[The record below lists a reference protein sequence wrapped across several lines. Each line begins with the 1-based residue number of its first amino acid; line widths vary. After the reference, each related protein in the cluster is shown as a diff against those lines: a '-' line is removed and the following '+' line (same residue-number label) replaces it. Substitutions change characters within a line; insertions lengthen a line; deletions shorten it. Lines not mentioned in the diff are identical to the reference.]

1 MSLPGFIPFGD
12 PTTMTVSLNR
22 QWLLALA
29 LPLLLTACG
38 SSEPDQRAAFKQFLQ
53 TRIIDKPGVHVP
65 KLTPDESKSFGD
77 YSNHYAVITDF
88 NSGMDASVKP
98 LGGFVQKGAFRS
110 LGDVIERRDD
120 LKTVQAGLNDMV
132 VQLKQQLAKADSA
145 HAQLKQPEDLKT
157 VYDSAYDRTV
167 SVPANTF
174 LTVVPQINGTLDSG
188 LKVADYVDAHA
199 AQIKINGA
207 IVQVTDAKVQA
218 ELNTLLQDLNA
229 KAKVVQE
236 AQTRLQSVM
245 LGR

>member
-1 MSLPGFIPFGD
+1 
-12 PTTMTVSLNR
+12 MTVSFSR
-22 QWLLALA
+22 HWLLALA

-65 KLTPDESKSFGD
+65 KLTPEESKSFGD
-77 YSNHYAVITDF
+77 YTQHYAVITDF
-88 NSGMDASVKP
+88 NSGMDASMKP
-98 LGGFVQKGAFRS
+98 LNGFVQKGAFHS

-120 LKTVQAGLNDMV
+120 LKTVQTGVNDLV
-132 VQLKQQLAKADSA
+132 AQLKQQLAKADAA
-145 HAQLKQPEDLKT
+145 HAQLKQPDDLKT

-167 SVPANTF
+167 TVPANTL
-174 LTVVPQINGTLDSG
+174 LTVMPQVNGTFESG
-188 LKVADYVDAHA
+188 LKVADYVDAHK
-199 AQIKINGA
+199 AQIQINGSV
-207 IVQVTDAKVQA
+207 IQVTDPKVQA

-236 AQTRLQSVM
+236 AQTRMQAVL

>member
-1 MSLPGFIPFGD
+1 
-12 PTTMTVSLNR
+12 MTVSFSR
-22 QWLLALA
+22 HWLLALA

-65 KLTPDESKSFGD
+65 KLTPEESKSFGD
-77 YSNHYAVITDF
+77 YTQHYAVITDF
-88 NSGMDASVKP
+88 NSGMDASIKP
-98 LGGFVQKGAFRS
+98 LNGFVQKGAFHS

-120 LKTVQAGLNDMV
+120 LKTVQAGLNDLV
-132 VQLKQQLAKADSA
+132 VQLKQQLAKADAA
-145 HAQLKQPEDLKT
+145 HAQLKQPDDLKT

-167 SVPANTF
+167 TVPANTL
-174 LTVVPQINGTLDSG
+174 LTVMPQVNGTFESG
-188 LKVADYVDAHA
+188 LKVADYVDAHK
-199 AQIKINGA
+199 AQIQINGSV
-207 IVQVTDAKVQA
+207 IQVTDPKVQA

-236 AQTRLQSVM
+236 AQTRMQAVM

>member
-1 MSLPGFIPFGD
+1 
-12 PTTMTVSLNR
+12 MTVSFSR
-22 QWLLALA
+22 HWLLALA

-65 KLTPDESKSFGD
+65 KLTPEQSKSFGD
-77 YSNHYAVITDF
+77 YTQHYAVITDF
-88 NSGMDASVKP
+88 NSGMDASIKP
-98 LGGFVQKGAFRS
+98 LNGFVQKGAFHS

-120 LKTVQAGLNDMV
+120 LKTVQTGVNDLV
-132 VQLKQQLAKADSA
+132 AQLKQQLAKADAA
-145 HAQLKQPEDLKT
+145 HAQLKQPDDLKT

-167 SVPANTF
+167 TVPANTL
-174 LTVVPQINGTLDSG
+174 LTVMPQVNGTFESG
-188 LKVADYVDAHA
+188 LKVADYVDAHK
-199 AQIKINGA
+199 AQIQINGSV
-207 IVQVTDAKVQA
+207 IQVTDPKVQA

-236 AQTRLQSVM
+236 AQTRMQAVL

>member
-1 MSLPGFIPFGD
+1 
-12 PTTMTVSLNR
+12 MTVSFSR
-22 QWLLALA
+22 HWLLALA

-77 YSNHYAVITDF
+77 YTQHYAVITDF
-88 NSGMDASVKP
+88 NSGMDASTKP
-98 LGGFVQKGAFRS
+98 LNGFVQKGAFRS

-120 LKTVQAGLNDMV
+120 LKTVQAGVNDLV
-132 VQLKQQLAKADSA
+132 VQLKQTLAKADAA
-145 HAQLKQPEDLKT
+145 HAQLKQPDDLKA

-167 SVPANTF
+167 SVPANTL
-174 LTVVPQINGTLDSG
+174 LTVMPQVNGTFESG
-188 LKVADYVDAHA
+188 LKVADYVDAHK
-199 AQIKINGA
+199 AQIQINGSV
-207 IVQVTDAKVQA
+207 VQVTDPKVQA

-236 AQTRLQSVM
+236 AQTRMQAVL

>member
-1 MSLPGFIPFGD
+1 
-12 PTTMTVSLNR
+12 MTVSFSR
-22 QWLLALA
+22 HWLLALA

-77 YSNHYAVITDF
+77 YTRDYAVITHF
-88 NSGMDASVKP
+88 NSGMDASTKP
-98 LGGFVQKGAFRS
+98 LNGFVQKGAFRS

-120 LKTVQAGLNDMV
+120 LKTVQTGVNDLIA
-132 VQLKQQLAKADSA
+132 QLKQELAKADAA
-145 HAQLKQPEDLKT
+145 HAQLKQPDDLKT

-167 SVPANTF
+167 TVPANAL
-174 LTVVPQINGTLDSG
+174 LTVMPQVNGTFESG
-188 LKVADYVDAHA
+188 LKVADYVDAHK
-199 AQIKINGA
+199 AQIQINGSV
-207 IVQVTDAKVQA
+207 VQVTDPKVQA

-236 AQTRLQSVM
+236 AQTRMQAVL

>member
-1 MSLPGFIPFGD
+1 
-12 PTTMTVSLNR
+12 MTVSFSR
-22 QWLLALA
+22 HWLLALA

-77 YSNHYAVITDF
+77 YTRDYAVITDF
-88 NSGMDASVKP
+88 NSGMDASTKP
-98 LGGFVQKGAFRS
+98 LNGFVQKGAFRS

-120 LKTVQAGLNDMV
+120 LKTVQTGVNELIAR
-132 VQLKQQLAKADSA
+132 LKQELAKADAA
-145 HAQLKQPEDLKT
+145 HAQLKQPDDLKT

-167 SVPANTF
+167 TVPANAL
-174 LTVVPQINGTLDSG
+174 LTVMPQVNGTFESG
-188 LKVADYVDAHA
+188 LKVADYVDAHK
-199 AQIKINGA
+199 AQIQINGSA
-207 IVQVTDAKVQA
+207 VQVTDAKVQA

-236 AQTRLQSVM
+236 AQTRMQAVL

>member
-1 MSLPGFIPFGD
+1 
-12 PTTMTVSLNR
+12 MTVSFSR
-22 QWLLALA
+22 HWLLALA

-65 KLTPDESKSFGD
+65 KLTPEESKSFGD
-77 YSNHYAVITDF
+77 YTQHYAVITDF
-88 NSGMDASVKP
+88 NSGMDASIKP
-98 LGGFVQKGAFRS
+98 LNGFVQKGAFHS

-120 LKTVQAGLNDMV
+120 LKTVQTGVNDLV
-132 VQLKQQLAKADSA
+132 AQLKQQLAKADAA
-145 HAQLKQPEDLKT
+145 HAQLKQPDDLKT

-167 SVPANTF
+167 TVPANTL
-174 LTVVPQINGTLDSG
+174 LTVMPQVNGTFESG
-188 LKVADYVDAHA
+188 LKVADYVDAHK
-199 AQIKINGA
+199 AQIQINGSV
-207 IVQVTDAKVQA
+207 IQVTDPKVQA

-236 AQTRLQSVM
+236 AQTRMQAVL

>member
-1 MSLPGFIPFGD
+1 
-12 PTTMTVSLNR
+12 MTVSFSR
-22 QWLLALA
+22 HWLLALA

-77 YSNHYAVITDF
+77 YTRDYAVITDF
-88 NSGMDASVKP
+88 NSGMDASTKP
-98 LGGFVQKGAFRS
+98 LNGFVQKGAFRS

-120 LKTVQAGLNDMV
+120 LKTVQTGVNDLIAR
-132 VQLKQQLAKADSA
+132 LKQELAKADAA
-145 HAQLKQPEDLKT
+145 HAQLKQPDDLKT

-167 SVPANTF
+167 TVPANAL
-174 LTVVPQINGTLDSG
+174 LTVMPQVNGTFESG
-188 LKVADYVDAHA
+188 LKVADYVDAHK
-199 AQIKINGA
+199 AQIQINGSA
-207 IVQVTDAKVQA
+207 VQVTDAKVQA

-236 AQTRLQSVM
+236 AQTRMQAVL

>member
-1 MSLPGFIPFGD
+1 
-12 PTTMTVSLNR
+12 MTVSFR
-22 QWLLALA
+22 RHWLLALA

-65 KLTPDESKSFGD
+65 KLTPEESKSFGD
-77 YSNHYAVITDF
+77 YTQHYAVITDF
-88 NSGMDASVKP
+88 NSGMDASIKP
-98 LGGFVQKGAFRS
+98 LNGFVQKGAFHS

-120 LKTVQAGLNDMV
+120 LKTVQTGVNDLV
-132 VQLKQQLAKADSA
+132 AQLKQQLAKADTA
-145 HAQLKQPEDLKT
+145 HAQLKQPDDLKT

-167 SVPANTF
+167 TVPANTL
-174 LTVVPQINGTLDSG
+174 LTVMPQVNGTFESG
-188 LKVADYVDAHA
+188 LKVADYVDAHK
-199 AQIKINGA
+199 AQIQINGSV
-207 IVQVTDAKVQA
+207 IQVTDPKVQA

-236 AQTRLQSVM
+236 AQTRMQAVL

>member
-1 MSLPGFIPFGD
+1 
-12 PTTMTVSLNR
+12 MTVSFSR
-22 QWLLALA
+22 HWLLALA

-77 YSNHYAVITDF
+77 YTQHYAVITDF
-88 NSGMDASVKP
+88 NSGMDASIKP
-98 LGGFVQKGAFRS
+98 LNGFVQKGAFHS

-120 LKTVQAGLNDMV
+120 LKTVQTGVNDLIA
-132 VQLKQQLAKADSA
+132 QLKQELAKADAA
-145 HAQLKQPEDLKT
+145 HAQLKQPDDLKT

-167 SVPANTF
+167 TVPANTF
-174 LTVVPQINGTLDSG
+174 LTVMPQVNGTFESG
-188 LKVADYVDAHA
+188 LKVADYVDAHK
-199 AQIKINGA
+199 AQIQINGSV
-207 IVQVTDAKVQA
+207 IQVTDPKVQA

-229 KAKVVQE
+229 KAKAVQE
-236 AQTRLQSVM
+236 AQIRMQAVM

>member
-1 MSLPGFIPFGD
+1 
-12 PTTMTVSLNR
+12 MTVSFSR
-22 QWLLALA
+22 HWLLALA

-77 YSNHYAVITDF
+77 YTRDYAVITDF
-88 NSGMDASVKP
+88 NSGMDASTKP
-98 LGGFVQKGAFRS
+98 LNGFVQKGAFRS

-120 LKTVQAGLNDMV
+120 LKTVQTGVNDLIA
-132 VQLKQQLAKADSA
+132 QLKQELAKADAA
-145 HAQLKQPEDLKT
+145 HAQLKQPDDLKI

-167 SVPANTF
+167 TVPANAL
-174 LTVVPQINGTLDSG
+174 LTVMPQVNGTFESG
-188 LKVADYVDAHA
+188 LKVADYVDAHK
-199 AQIKINGA
+199 AQIQINGSA
-207 IVQVTDAKVQA
+207 VQVTDAKVQA

-236 AQTRLQSVM
+236 AQTRMQAVL

>member
-1 MSLPGFIPFGD
+1 
-12 PTTMTVSLNR
+12 MTVSLTR
-22 QWLLALA
+22 HWLLALA

-77 YSNHYAVITDF
+77 YSQHYAVITDF
-88 NSGMDASVKP
+88 NSGMDASIKP
-98 LGGFVQKGAFRS
+98 LNGFVQKGAFRS

-120 LKTVQAGLNDMV
+120 IKTAQTGLNDLV
-132 VQLKQQLAKADSA
+132 VQLKQELAKADAA
-145 HAQLKQPEDLKT
+145 HAQLKQPDDLKT

-167 SVPANTF
+167 TLPANTL
-174 LTVVPQINGTLDSG
+174 LTVMPQVNGTIDSG
-188 LKVADYVDAHA
+188 LKVADYVDAHK
-199 AQIKINGA
+199 AQIQINGSV
-207 IVQVTDAKVQA
+207 VQVTDPKVQT

-229 KAKVVQE
+229 KARVVQE
-236 AQTRLQSVM
+236 AQVRMQTVL

>member
-1 MSLPGFIPFGD
+1 
-12 PTTMTVSLNR
+12 MTVSFSR
-22 QWLLALA
+22 HWLLALA

-77 YSNHYAVITDF
+77 YTQHYAVITDF
-88 NSGMDASVKP
+88 NSGMDASIKP
-98 LGGFVQKGAFRS
+98 LNGFVQKGAFHS

-120 LKTVQAGLNDMV
+120 LKTVQTGVNDLV
-132 VQLKQQLAKADSA
+132 AQLKQQLAKADAA
-145 HAQLKQPEDLKT
+145 HAQLKQPDDLKT

-167 SVPANTF
+167 TVPANTL
-174 LTVVPQINGTLDSG
+174 LTVMPQVNGTFESG
-188 LKVADYVDAHA
+188 LKVADYVDAHK
-199 AQIKINGA
+199 AQIQINGSV
-207 IVQVTDAKVQA
+207 IQVTDPKVQA

-236 AQTRLQSVM
+236 AQTRMQAVL

>member
-1 MSLPGFIPFGD
+1 
-12 PTTMTVSLNR
+12 MTVSFSR
-22 QWLLALA
+22 HWLLALA

-77 YSNHYAVITDF
+77 YTRDYAVITDF
-88 NSGMDASVKP
+88 NSGMDASTKP
-98 LGGFVQKGAFRS
+98 LNGFVQKGAFRS

-120 LKTVQAGLNDMV
+120 LKTVQTGVNDLIA
-132 VQLKQQLAKADSA
+132 QLKQELAKADAA
-145 HAQLKQPEDLKT
+145 HAQLKQPDDLKT

-167 SVPANTF
+167 TVPANAL
-174 LTVVPQINGTLDSG
+174 LTVMPQVNGTFESG
-188 LKVADYVDAHA
+188 LKVADYVDAHK
-199 AQIKINGA
+199 AQIQINGSA
-207 IVQVTDAKVQA
+207 VQVTDAKVQA

-229 KAKVVQE
+229 KAKVVQD